1 MKNYNKF
8 KFLTIIFSVITIISI
23 LTTGC
28 NRQLIDTTFSYKYAI
43 IQLPNGEIVEGKVDG
58 WKDYD
63 DGDQLQIYIDG
74 KGYLT
79 DTVNAVLITE

>member
-8 KFLTIIFSVITIISI
+8 KFLIIISIITIIFI

-43 IQLPNGEIVEGKVDG
+43 IQLPNGEIVEGKVDSYRIYNNG
-58 WKDYD
+58 I
-63 DGDQLQIYIDG
+63 LIYISG
-74 KGYLT
+74 VEYLT
-79 DTVNAVLITE
+79 DLENVVLITE

>member
-8 KFLTIIFSVITIISI
+8 KFLTIIISVITIISI
-23 LTTGC
+23 LATGC

-43 IQLPNGEIVEGKVDG
+43 IQLPNGETVEGKVDS
-58 WKDYD
+58 WRDYE